1 MLVAWLHV
9 GDASVIKSVHI
20 NQATKAHL
28 KLNTK
33 KLYSADGYAVK
44 ELLKVASILYS
55 AMRTNQ
61 LSKVVGGRER
71 RSNVS

>member
-1 MLVAWLHV
+1 M
-9 GDASVIKSVHI
+9 VIEVLLPCPI
-20 NQATKAHL
+20 VYVFVNYQATKAHL

-44 ELLKVASILYS
+44 ELLKVGSILYS

-61 LSKVVGGRER
+61 LSKVHSVYWITHH
-71 RSNVS
+71 